1 MNDCFMNRIVSA
13 SIMHTNTGQMDGNSE
28 YCWLMLINC
37 KPLQAAFGVT
47 WRWISFLIISGL
59 DDRFACQWAGTCLVW
74 GLIQICLETV
84 KVLHSQE
91 TLKIVVMTY
100 TVSVISITLHS

>member
-1 MNDCFMNRIVSA
+1 
-13 SIMHTNTGQMDGNSE
+13 MDGNSE

-91 TLKIVVMTY
+91 TLKLIFPFGGGDNFCNDIHSFSHINYTPQLRPVKMIVCK
-100 TVSVISITLHS
+100 